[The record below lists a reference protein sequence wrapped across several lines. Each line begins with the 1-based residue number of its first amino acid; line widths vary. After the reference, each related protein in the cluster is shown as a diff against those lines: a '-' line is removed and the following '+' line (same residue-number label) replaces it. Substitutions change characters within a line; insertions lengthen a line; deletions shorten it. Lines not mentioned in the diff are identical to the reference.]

1 MEEEHMN
8 TDVTTLGYQDCLA
21 TLAAIVGEPNLIV
34 DRDLVAGYSVDWTRR
49 FSGPA
54 LAVVRPGAVVEVSE
68 VLAACSRA
76 GLPVIP
82 QGGNTSMVGGSVPA
96 PAGVPPLILSTLRLR
111 RMEPVDDLAGAVTVG
126 AGVTLA
132 ELSDHVRR
140 AGWRY
145 GVDLAARDTATIGG
159 TCATNAGGIRVCAY
173 GMTREQV
180 LGCEFVRADGSIIS
194 RLDGL
199 PKDNT
204 GYHLTGL
211 MVGSEGTLGVITAV
225 RLRLHRPVGATTVA
239 LVGVPDMAAALEL
252 VEAAVPTGERLL
264 AAEIIDAEGI
274 RLVHEVAGLHA
285 PLAQEWPYVLLL
297 EVSGDWLDLPEDSD
311 AVVAMDTAT
320 AGRLWEYRERQ
331 PDAISALGVA
341 HKLDISVPL
350 PRLDQVAKAARS
362 CVPGDARVVIFGH
375 LRDGNLHV
383 EIAGVPA
390 GDTELDRAIFAITAE
405 AGGVLSAE
413 HGVGRAKAQ
422 WLHLSRSE
430 AEIQTMWDI
439 KHSLDPAG
447 VLNPGALLARK

>member
-1 MEEEHMN
+1 MSTQTTSPEH
-8 TDVTTLGYQDCLA
+8 QQCLQRIA
-21 TLAAIVGEPNLIV
+21 GIVGDANLLT
-34 DRDLVAGYSVDWTRR
+34 DRELVAGYSVDWTRR

-54 LAVVRPGAVVEVSE
+54 LAVVRPASTSEVAA
-68 VLAACSRA
+68 VLAACTA
-76 GLPVIP
+76 VNLPVIP

-96 PAGVPPLILSTLRLR
+96 PSGVLPIILSTLRLR
-111 RMEPVDDLAGAVTVG
+111 ELEPVDDLAGAVTVG

-132 ELSDHVRR
+132 ELADHVRR
-140 AGWRY
+140 AGWTY
-145 GVDLAARDTATIGG
+145 GVDLAARDSATIGG

-173 GMTREQV
+173 GMTRDQV
-180 LGCEFVRADGSIIS
+180 IGCEFVRADGVIVS

-225 RLRLHRPVGATTVA
+225 RLRLHRPVKTTTVC
-239 LVGVPDMAAALEL
+239 LVGVPDMATALAL
-252 VEAAVPTGERLL
+252 VDAAVPVGQRLL

-274 RLVHEVAGLHA
+274 RLVHEVAGLQA
-285 PLAQEWPYVLLL
+285 PLAEAWPYVLLL
-297 EVSGDWLDLPEDSD
+297 EVSGDWVELPSDSD
-311 AVVAMDTAT
+311 AVVAMDSAT
-320 AGRLWEYRERQ
+320 AVRLWEYRERQ
-331 PDAISALGVA
+331 PDAVSALGVA

-350 PRLDQVAKAARS
+350 PRLDQVAAAARA

-390 GDTELDRAIFAITAE
+390 GDNDLDRAIFAITAE

-422 WLHLSRSE
+422 WLQLSRSE
-430 AEIQTMWDI
+430 AEIQTMRAI
-439 KHSLDPAG
+439 KQAMDPVG
-447 VLNPGALLARK
+447 VLNPGALLPPN

>member
-1 MEEEHMN
+1 MSIE
-8 TDVTTLGYQDCLA
+8 TTTPGHLECLDRI
-21 TLAAIVGEPNLIV
+21 AAVVGEPNLIV

-54 LAVVRPGAVVEVSE
+54 VAVVRPGSVAEVAA
-68 VLAACSRA
+68 VLADCSAA

-96 PAGVPPLILSTLRLR
+96 PTGVPPLILSTLRLR
-111 RMEPVDDLAGAVTVG
+111 RLDPVDDLAGAVTVG

-132 ELSDHVRR
+132 EVADHVRR
-140 AGWRY
+140 AGWTY

-173 GMTREQV
+173 GMTRDQV
-180 LGCEFVRADGSIIS
+180 IGAEFVRADGSIIS

-225 RLRLHRPVGATTVA
+225 RLRLHRPVGTTTVG
-239 LVGVPDMAAALEL
+239 LVGVPDMAAALDL
-252 VEAAVPTGERLL
+252 VESAVPEGERLL

-274 RLVHEVAGLHA
+274 RLVREVAGLQP
-285 PLAQEWPYVLLL
+285 PLEQEWPYLLLL
-297 EVSGDWLDLPEDSD
+297 EVSGDWLELPADSD

-320 AGRLWEYRERQ
+320 AARLWEYRERQ

-350 PRLDQVAKAARS
+350 PRLDQVATAARS
-362 CVPGDARVVIFGH
+362 CAPGDARVVVFGH

-390 GDTELDRAIFAITAE
+390 GDNELDRAIFAITAE

-422 WLHLSRSE
+422 WLHLSRSA
-430 AEIQTMWDI
+430 AEIDTMREI
-439 KHSLDPAG
+439 KRAMDPAG
-447 VLNPGALLARK
+447 VLNPGALLPLS